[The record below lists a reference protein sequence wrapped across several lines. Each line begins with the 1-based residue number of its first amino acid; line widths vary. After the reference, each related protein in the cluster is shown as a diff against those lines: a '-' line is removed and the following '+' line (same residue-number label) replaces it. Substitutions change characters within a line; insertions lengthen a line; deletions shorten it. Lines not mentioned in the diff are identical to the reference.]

1 MKTKLIVIAGICILL
16 GIALIPVSTVQAAD
30 NGGSAFQNAENPAQL
45 QCDGQQKGSRTG
57 PRDGSKGENA
67 PRDGRGQGRGQARGG
82 GQRQGAQDGTG
93 PRCQK

>member
-1 MKTKLIVIAGICILL
+1 MKTKLIVLAGLCILL
-16 GIALIPVSTVQAAD
+16 GIALLPVSTVQAG
-30 NGGSAFQNAENPAQL
+30 NGGYAFQNAENPAQL
-45 QCDGQQKGSRTG
+45 QCDGQQKGNRTG
-57 PRDGSKGENA
+57 PRDGTKGENA